1 MTCVVGSGKSTLMSL
16 VVDELLEES
25 QIDRQKLVAFFF
37 CDKTSRNEQ
46 LLGPRSI
53 LRSLLKQ
60 LVSMK
65 GEIPEDLNKA
75 YESERRN
82 GIINRRAH
90 SFLQTVIESAR
101 ETKIVIDGLDECD
114 IETRTEL
121 LDDLKWLEKAA
132 FRKVRIIVASRP
144 DSGISHFFEENY
156 PSATITI
163 RSDRD
168 IELFVRKK
176 VEEEFRLKR
185 FSSTLRPSEEQII
198 TTLISR
204 SEGMYVLQLI
214 SVFNYCKLTC
224 HLQGSDGCSCL

>member
-1 MTCVVGSGKSTLMSL
+1 MTCAVGSGKSTLMSL

-37 CDKTSRNEQ
+37 CDKTSRNGQ

-60 LVSMK
+60 LVSMQGK
-65 GEIPEDLNKA
+65 IPEYLNQA

-82 GIINRRAH
+82 GIINRKAH
-90 SFLQTVIESAR
+90 FFMRSIIRSAK
-101 ETKIVIDGLDECD
+101 ETRIVIDGLDECD

-121 LDDLKWLEKAA
+121 LDDLKWLENDD
-132 FRKVRIIVASRP
+132 FGNVGIIVASRK
-144 DSGISHFFEENY
+144 DSDIDHFFQANY
-156 PSATITI
+156 RSATINI
-163 RSDRD
+163 RSDQD

-185 FSSTLRPSEEQII
+185 FSSTLRSSEEQII
-198 TTLISR
+198 TILISR
-204 SEGMYVLQLI
+204 SEGMYV
-214 SVFNYCKLTC
+214 
-224 HLQGSDGCSCL
+224 CSSSLS

>member
-1 MTCVVGSGKSTLMSL
+1 MMCVVGSGKSTLMSL

-37 CDKTSRNEQ
+37 CDKTSRNKQ

-53 LRSLLKQ
+53 PRSLLKQ

-65 GEIPEDLNKA
+65 GEIPRDLNQA

-82 GIINRRAH
+82 GIINRNAH
-90 SFLQTVIESAR
+90 SFMQTIIGSAKEAR
-101 ETKIVIDGLDECD
+101 IVIDGLDECD

-121 LDDLKWLEKAA
+121 LDDLKLLQKRA
-132 FRKVRIIVASRP
+132 FGKVRIIVASRP
-144 DSGISHFFEENY
+144 DSDINHFFKENY

-176 VEEEFRLKR
+176 VEEEFHLKR
-185 FSSTLRPSEEQII
+185 FSSALRSSEEQII

-204 SEGMYVLQLI
+204 SEGMYV
-214 SVFNYCKLTC
+214 
-224 HLQGSDGCSCL
+224 CSSSLS